1 MGMPSTVTPQPI
13 EEEALGTRILA
24 LDVLLFVV
32 GHKRILLLLAP
43 RASAHD
49 RVVRNSLASLCPWN
63 IPLIG
68 WAIALAFWDRS
79 LVLQVAA
86 LGFALLYVVV
96 YRRIVHFRIPRK
108 RVIRAGRARMLD
120 ADTACAKP
128 R

>member
-1 MGMPSTVTPQPI
+1 MGMPSTVTPQHI

-32 GHKRILLLLAP
+32 GHKRILLLLGP

-49 RVVRNSLASLCPWN
+49 RVVRNSLASLRLSN

-79 LVLQVAA
+79 LGLQVAA

-96 YRRIVHFRIPRK
+96 SRRIAHFRIPRK
-108 RVIRAGRARMLD
+108 LVIRAGRARMLD
-120 ADTACAKP
+120 ADTASAKP